1 MSQFNSVHITHLQQE
16 ALKELINIGV
26 GRGADVLNSMLHS
39 HIELKVPSI
48 KILKPGQMDQI
59 FPHIESEDLSAV
71 EMKYRGNFSGSVE
84 LVFPT
89 SDASKLVSLVMGD
102 EPRQDALD
110 EMRSGT
116 LQEIGNVVLNSVMG
130 TISNLFSFSLKYSL
144 PVYLEGDVPKIT
156 AHMRQSEESSED
168 IPVLICAQTQFT
180 IAQMQIQGTLVLV
193 FALKSFDELIQKIE
207 DFHGIQE

>member
-1 MSQFNSVHITHLQQE
+1 MSQFRSVHITELQQE

-26 GRGADVLNSMLHS
+26 GRGADVLNSMVHS

-48 KILKPGQMDQI
+48 KILEPDEMDQI
-59 FPHIESEDLSAV
+59 FPNIESQELSAV

-84 LVFPT
+84 MVFPT

-102 EPRQDALD
+102 DPHHEGMD
-110 EMRSGT
+110 EMRAGT

-130 TISNLFSFSLKYSL
+130 AISNLFSFSLKYTL

-156 AHMRQSEESSED
+156 AHMQQSEETSENT
-168 IPVLICAQTQFT
+168 PVLICAQTQFS
-180 IAQMQIQGTLVLV
+180 IAQMEIQGTLVLV

-207 DFHGIQE
+207 DFHGI